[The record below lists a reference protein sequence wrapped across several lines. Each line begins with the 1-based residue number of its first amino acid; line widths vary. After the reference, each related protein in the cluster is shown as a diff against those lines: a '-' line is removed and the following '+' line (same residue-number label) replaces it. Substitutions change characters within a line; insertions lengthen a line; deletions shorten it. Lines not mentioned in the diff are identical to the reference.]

1 MFSSFY
7 KKRIP
12 NFSINSL
19 KNFNNF
25 NNFNNLEF
33 RKYTIESTNQSI
45 QKKVELYK
53 NNPYSK
59 ILKNEKE
66 IIISNNFLAFTIFL
80 SMYGFLYYFYNK
92 KH

>member
-19 KNFNNF
+19 KNLNNF
-25 NNFNNLEF
+25 NTIEF
-33 RKYTIESTNQSI
+33 RKYTIESTNKSI
-45 QKKVELYK
+45 QKKLELYK